1 MKRNLLEL
9 AKECHSEARAKVD
22 ESIEGE
28 VFAFRAQMILDESIS
43 YWHDMAEK
51 TGTLWEF
58 SAPTASCCHGYAS
71 HVVHVLYR
79 DILGIYAVDTE
90 EKVVRLRFCILRL
103 DACEG
108 SRPVPGGRVSLS
120 WWKEDNHIAYRWS
133 APPGYRIEIENQSG
147 RELVEQ

>member
-1 MKRNLLEL
+1 
-9 AKECHSEARAKVD
+9 V
-22 ESIEGE
+22 
-28 VFAFRAQMILDESIS
+28 DESIS
-43 YWHDMAEK
+43 YWHDMAER

-79 DILGIYAVDTE
+79 GILGIYDVDTE
-90 EKVVRLRFCILRL
+90 EKVVQLRFCTMRL

-120 WWKEDNHIAYRWS
+120 WWKEDNRIAYHVN
-133 APPGYRIEIENQSG
+133 APAGYRIEIENQSG
-147 RELVEQ
+147 RALVEQ